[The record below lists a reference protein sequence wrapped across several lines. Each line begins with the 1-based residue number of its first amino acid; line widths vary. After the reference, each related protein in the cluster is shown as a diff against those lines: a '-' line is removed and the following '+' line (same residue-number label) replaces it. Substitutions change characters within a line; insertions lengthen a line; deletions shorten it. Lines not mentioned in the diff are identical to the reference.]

1 MEFKDLPSD
10 IQRIAGHTLAVALK
24 EFGTDIKSEPAK
36 ELARNISVAFMELY
50 KEANSLDTDNIESAI
65 MRYVQ
70 TGNLNNRECE
80 RCNCTFPRFLLGSSQ
95 GGFSIFLLTPN
106 H

>member
-10 IQRIAGHTLAVALK
+10 IQRIAGHTLAAAIK
-24 EFGTDIKSEPAK
+24 ELGTDIKSEPAK
-36 ELARNISVAFMELY
+36 ELAQNISAAFLELY
-50 KEANSLDTDNIESAI
+50 KEANSLDTTNLESAI

-70 TGNLNNRECE
+70 KGNLNNQECE
-80 RCNCTFPRFLLGSSQ
+80 LCNHTFPDFLLGCPQ